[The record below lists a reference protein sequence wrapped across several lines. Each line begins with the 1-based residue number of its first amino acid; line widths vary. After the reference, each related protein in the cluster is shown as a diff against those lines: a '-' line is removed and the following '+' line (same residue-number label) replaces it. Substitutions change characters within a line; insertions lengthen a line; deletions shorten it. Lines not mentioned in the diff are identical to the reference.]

1 MNTQPARQFCF
12 KCFIHFAGL
21 TLAVVGSFAYLSF
34 NPFKFFNSESI
45 SQLAL
50 YGSRFFPPD
59 VHTAFLG
66 KILKATFETIAISA
80 IATLL
85 ATVISLLFAIPAA
98 GKYGRRAKQVTRFF
112 FNFLRSVPEL
122 VFATILVLAVG
133 LGPFAGTLALTLH
146 TTGVLGRLFGE
157 ALENHPT
164 KAYDALLLNGSN
176 AAQAFLYGTLP
187 GVTAQFISY
196 ALYRWEMN
204 IRMATILGFVGA
216 GGLGQMLYYEL
227 SLLHE
232 PQTASII
239 IAMLILIV
247 LVDFIS
253 NKLRTLQRHNQG

>member
-1 MNTQPARQFCF
+1 MNIQPARQFCF
-12 KCFIHFAGL
+12 KCLINLACL
-21 TLAVVGSFAYLSF
+21 ILAVGWSFAYLSF
-34 NPFKFFNSESI
+34 NPFSFFTPESA

-50 YGSRFFPPD
+50 YAKRFFPPD
-59 VHTAFLG
+59 VHSAFLL

-85 ATVISLLFAIPAA
+85 ATVISLLLAVPAA
-98 GKYGRRAKQVTRFF
+98 GKYGKKTKEVTRFF

-133 LGPFAGTLALTLH
+133 LGPFAGTLALMLH

-157 ALENHPT
+157 ALENHPP
-164 KAYDALLLNGSN
+164 KNAQALLLNGSSG
-176 AAQAFLYGTLP
+176 AQAFLYGTLP
-187 GVTAQFISY
+187 GVTAQFVSY

-227 SLLHE
+227 SLLRE
-232 PQTASII
+232 PRAASII
-239 IAMLILIV
+239 IAMLILVV

-253 NKLRTLQRHNQG
+253 NKLRLVQMHTQG